1 MPGQGPR
8 KKLREAARLLA
19 RGDFSTTPEQTHEDQ
34 AAEDAE
40 WNASLQ
46 IFGLVEEADSD
57 VDDDTPSQPPAAAE
71 PQVFYLWPENLPAW
85 RLWRSVQT
93 QWRFNM
99 QGPTGLDY
107 AGVLVRMGRVGPRR
121 QARLLDDIQIMEEEV
136 LREAARQREARR
148 LADELARQ
156 RL

>member
-1 MPGQGPR
+1 
-8 KKLREAARLLA
+8 
-19 RGDFSTTPEQTHEDQ
+19 
-34 AAEDAE
+34 
-40 WNASLQ
+40 
-46 IFGLVEEADSD
+46 
-57 VDDDTPSQPPAAAE
+57 
-71 PQVFYLWPENLPAW
+71 
-85 RLWRSVQT
+85 
-93 QWRFNM
+93 M

-156 RL
+156 RR